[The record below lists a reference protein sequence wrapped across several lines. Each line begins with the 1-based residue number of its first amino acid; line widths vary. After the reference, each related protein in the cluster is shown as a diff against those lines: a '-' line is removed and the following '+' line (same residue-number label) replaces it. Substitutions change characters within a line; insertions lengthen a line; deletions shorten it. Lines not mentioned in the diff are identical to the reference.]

1 MEPLFVLLFIGVVVV
16 VGVVAMK
23 NKQAQLAAWR
33 HFAHE
38 HRLKILNASAMS
50 NPRMVGRYRD
60 TDVTLQIEVHGSG
73 KHRKTY
79 TRATAR
85 FRSAMPRGLN
95 ITAEGFTDRL
105 AKLVGGQ
112 DIQIG
117 HAELDAKLR
126 IRGEDELAVRQLMQR
141 WRARDAIAA
150 FLARDGKAT
159 VTQHQCSVLR
169 HGFVSQPVE
178 LRGMLESVTRTV
190 GEIERALG
198 EDGATAPSE
207 QRDIPPA
214 PETPPVGRF
223 DWEPAE
229 GPAPLPPELGDLPP
243 EVAALLE
250 QTGAFST
257 THEVIEITQS
267 GPDGTRTHRETWI
280 DGERQEPS
288 EQAPP
293 PPFEDATTSPE
304 ASFFDAFPSVDEP
317 AAPEA
322 EPPPPPPRVEEAAP
336 PPVPFSAAEPVAT
349 TTPSPSS
356 SAVGGEA
363 ALEDLLA
370 LDGRLASSGDKK
382 AAAARMVG
390 RRLRFELEVERVSL
404 TMGMGVPPELEG
416 GRTVIGRPAGHG
428 GPRLAVRFPKERD
441 AELDG
446 LGYGDRLSVMAR
458 FDSWDEFYRQA
469 KLDAQSA

>member
-304 ASFFDAFPSVDEP
+304 ASFFDAFPSV
-317 AAPEA
+317 
-322 EPPPPPPRVEEAAP
+322 
-336 PPVPFSAAEPVAT
+336 
-349 TTPSPSS
+349 
-356 SAVGGEA
+356 GGEA